1 MDYLPDSLRTVWW
14 MRWSKMAAPHI
25 FGGEN
30 YKIHRIATAAP
41 PAILTKIF
49 VIRAFYCVKWATP
62 HIFGGENYKIHRIA
76 TAAPPAILT
85 KIFVI
90 RAFYCVKWLLT
101 HIFGGINLKNTFR
114 KRACG
119 RCSSVLFLVFYMI
132 FLIPSHILLATR
144 GLFIV

>member
-49 VIRAFYCVKWATP
+49 VIRAFYCVKW
-62 HIFGGENYKIHRIA
+62 
-76 TAAPPAILT
+76 
-85 KIFVI
+85 
-90 RAFYCVKWLLT
+90 LLT
-101 HIFGGINLKNTFR
+101 HIFGGI
-114 KRACG
+114 KRQKAVYKQACNG
-119 RCSSVLFLVFYMI
+119 FYR
-132 FLIPSHILLATR
+132 FIPCILYDIPYAFAYPSGYERVIHCIEMNSFYVAYKEIDDLA
-144 GLFIV
+144 